1 MHWRDEGFLLSK
13 SNFNENSIII
23 ETLTQDHGKYS
34 GIVYGGLSRKQKK
47 NFQIGNKIL
56 LNWKAKSENKIGYF
70 NVELIQPIAPL
81 YFDDKKRSVCILAAS
96 SLLKILL
103 PERQINKKI
112 YISFESFLNHLHKN
126 DWIKK
131 YILWELSLV
140 KELGFEI
147 SFFNKNSKLNN
158 NFINVNGRSFKIPR
172 IILDSDIKK
181 VSNAEVKEAL
191 IFNKNIILENFIL
204 PNKLRY
210 PISRNI
216 LEKYYN

>member
-1 MHWRDEGFLLSK
+1 M
-13 SNFNENSIII
+13 
-23 ETLTQDHGKYS
+23 
-34 GIVYGGLSRKQKK
+34 
-47 NFQIGNKIL
+47 
-56 LNWKAKSENKIGYF
+56 
-70 NVELIQPIAPL
+70 
-81 YFDDKKRSVCILAAS
+81 
-96 SLLKILL
+96 
-103 PERQINKKI
+103 
-112 YISFESFLNHLHKN
+112 
-126 DWIKK
+126 
-131 YILWELSLV
+131 

-147 SFFNKNSKLNN
+147 SFFNKNNNLNN

-172 IILDSDIKK
+172 IVLDSSIKK

>member
-1 MHWRDEGFLLSK
+1 M
-13 SNFNENSIII
+13 
-23 ETLTQDHGKYS
+23 
-34 GIVYGGLSRKQKK
+34 
-47 NFQIGNKIL
+47 
-56 LNWKAKSENKIGYF
+56 
-70 NVELIQPIAPL
+70 
-81 YFDDKKRSVCILAAS
+81 
-96 SLLKILL
+96 
-103 PERQINKKI
+103 
-112 YISFESFLNHLHKN
+112 
-126 DWIKK
+126 
-131 YILWELSLV
+131 

-147 SFFNKNSKLNN
+147 SFFNKNNNLNN